1 MIAFCGLDCSKC
13 ETYLATQM
21 DDDSKRSE
29 VANKWSAL
37 YHKEI
42 RPNQINCDGC
52 KSNGRLFF
60 HCENTCEI
68 RKCCKTKGV
77 GNCAVCGEY
86 VCDTLAGF
94 IKLAPEA
101 GKALEKLRQ

>member
-1 MIAFCGLDCSKC
+1 MTAYCGLDCSIC
-13 ETYLATQM
+13 DAYLATQA
-21 DDDSKRSE
+21 DDDRKWSE
-29 VANKWSAL
+29 VAKKWSAL

-42 RPNQINCDGC
+42 QPNQINCDGC

-68 RKCCKTKGV
+68 RRCCKSRGID
-77 GNCAVCGEY
+77 NCAVCNEY
-86 VCDTLAGF
+86 ACDALAGF